1 MAASAPILVVDDSP
15 QDREFAQ
22 HTLRRLPLTVP
33 LVFLTCGA
41 DLKAYLDGVG
51 AYANRTL
58 YPYPGVTLL
67 DLEMPNGD
75 GFQTL
80 EWIKTQPQHAN
91 LPVIALSG
99 SKNMDHVNR
108 AYALGARSFLTKPI
122 DLKDFQSMIK
132 VLKLSI

>member
-1 MAASAPILVVDDSP
+1 MQSNAPIVIVDDSP

-41 DLKAYLDGVG
+41 DLKAYVDGLA
-51 AYANRTL
+51 AYGNRAI
-58 YPYPGVTLL
+58 YPYPGVVLL

-75 GFQTL
+75 GFETL
-80 EWIKTQPQHAN
+80 EWLKAQTAHAA
-91 LPVIALSG
+91 LPIIALSG
-99 SKNMDHVNR
+99 SKSLAHVNR
-108 AYALGARSFLTKPI
+108 AYGLGARSFLTKPI

>member
-1 MAASAPILVVDDSP
+1 MPAGAPILIVDDSP

-33 LVFLTCGA
+33 LVFLTCGS
-41 DLKAYLDGVG
+41 DLRAYLEGTG
-51 AYANRTL
+51 AYANRLL

-75 GFQTL
+75 GLETL
-80 EWIKTQPQHAN
+80 EWIKSQPAHAA
-91 LPVIALSG
+91 LPVVALSG
-99 SKNMDHVNR
+99 SKNAAHVTR

-122 DLKDFQSMIK
+122 DLKDFQSVMK
-132 VLKLSI
+132 VLRLAI